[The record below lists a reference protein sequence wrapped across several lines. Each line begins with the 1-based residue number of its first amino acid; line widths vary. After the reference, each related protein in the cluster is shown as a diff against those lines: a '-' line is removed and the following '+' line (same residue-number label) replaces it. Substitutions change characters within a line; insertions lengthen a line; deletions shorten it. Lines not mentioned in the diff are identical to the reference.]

1 MFLPDMDN
9 AQNQQWQI
17 DDEDTHHGRSQII
30 QEFHRFTRI
39 GGYEIQK
46 HIHRYHS
53 RTEEIEQHQL
63 EGCEKDEDERP
74 PYHFSRTSGNGK
86 EPHIQC
92 QRQQHVGTTNPRSQT
107 LGKAQSYIRQQQCH
121 HRIPIKKGT
130 RRHLIIYRIT
140 YSFTYRIIHS
150 LHLII
155 YIEREHIMK
164 AS

>member
-74 PYHFSRTSGNGK
+74 PYHLSRTFGDGK

-92 QRQQHVGTTNPRSQT
+92 QRQQHVDTACP
-107 LGKAQSYIRQQQCH
+107 
-121 HRIPIKKGT
+121 
-130 RRHLIIYRIT
+130 
-140 YSFTYRIIHS
+140 
-150 LHLII
+150 
-155 YIEREHIMK
+155 ER
-164 AS
+164 